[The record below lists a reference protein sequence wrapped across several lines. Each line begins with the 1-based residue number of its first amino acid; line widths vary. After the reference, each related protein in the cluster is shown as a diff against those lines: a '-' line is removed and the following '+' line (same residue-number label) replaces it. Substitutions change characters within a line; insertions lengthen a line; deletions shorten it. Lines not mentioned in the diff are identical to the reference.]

1 VKPPLAFV
9 SVDSVVPDGWCTIVT
24 RAPATGRPSPPNT
37 NPEMLL
43 VVSCAMAAG
52 VADIARTPAPTT
64 AAGAYHI
71 EETAAAGWAERR
83 QSSMGVN
90 GT

>member
-1 VKPPLAFV
+1 M
-9 SVDSVVPDGWCTIVT
+9 VT

-52 VADIARTPAPTT
+52 AASIAMTPAPTT

-71 EETAAAGWAERR
+71 EATVAAGPAERQ